1 VLQRMMQQSGWGK
14 REGLC
19 ERGDEVGALLRL
31 ACVCARVC
39 VFVQGSGV
47 CVRYRVVCVCVGVC
61 AIQRVQKIDYAR
73 VSAKACADAL
83 NTCV

>member
-1 VLQRMMQQSGWGK
+1 M
-14 REGLC
+14 C

-39 VFVQGSGV
+39 VCVQGSGV
-47 CVRYRVVCVCVGVC
+47 CVRYRVVCVYVGVC
-61 AIQRVQKIDYAR
+61 AIHRAQKIEYAC
-73 VSAKACADAL
+73 VSVKVCADAL